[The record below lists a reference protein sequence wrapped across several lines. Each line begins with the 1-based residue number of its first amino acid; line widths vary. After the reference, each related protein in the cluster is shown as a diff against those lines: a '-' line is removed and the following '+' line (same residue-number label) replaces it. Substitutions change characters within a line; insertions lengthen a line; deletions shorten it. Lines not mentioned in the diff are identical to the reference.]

1 MSKSKQMRGSS
12 RRVAGPKNS
21 TLSWSPD
28 ETSQRLGFRLATD
41 DTISRVLRGSSYG
54 SGKGRVKTA
63 ERECYGPQAWGA
75 GTGFRLV
82 REDA

>member
-28 ETSQRLGFRLATD
+28 ETSQRLGFRLVSDTETNNIRGTARDYQATVTPLVD
-41 DTISRVLRGSSYG
+41 RWRFPN
-54 SGKGRVKTA
+54 TA
-63 ERECYGPQAWGA
+63 ATPSL
-75 GTGFRLV
+75 GFRLA
-82 REDA
+82 REDT